1 MPLLRTLNNCILHDF
16 KIKQWKNNLLSAS
29 THEETEIVLH
39 QTISQQSSGVF
50 FGFCYYCIH
59 MYVHAYEQKVSVL
72 EFQCTKQSWEWETQ
86 VSAETQVTSTQN
98 FCTCISLSVV
108 VIQVSI

>member
-1 MPLLRTLNNCILHDF
+1 
-16 KIKQWKNNLLSAS
+16 
-29 THEETEIVLH
+29 
-39 QTISQQSSGVF
+39 
-50 FGFCYYCIH
+50 

-108 VIQVSI
+108 VIQVSIRSLLNTTHGAGRAFQLENASCHTNLGFLWDLGACLYL

>member
-1 MPLLRTLNNCILHDF
+1 
-16 KIKQWKNNLLSAS
+16 
-29 THEETEIVLH
+29 
-39 QTISQQSSGVF
+39 
-50 FGFCYYCIH
+50 

-108 VIQVSI
+108 VIQVSIRSLLNTTHGAGRASQLENASRHTNLGFLWDLGACLYL